1 ASETNRKGIG
11 TFLPGDT
18 KNQSITELV
27 GSVDFSKL
35 GEFGV
40 ESDPRAYKFDG
51 ELNVANRGIM
61 EMIEMLKVD
70 PKFLYVLLTLAQEK
84 TIKTERFPL
93 IYADEF
99 ILAHS
104 VTGDS
109 PVPYRKDGKIKFYVQ
124 IRLKGHAPQTA
135 SFDRLTDARKWIQEV
150 ESSIR
155 NNRYF
160 KTAESRKHNFNQLA
174 DRYIASVLPEKKTAS
189 DQKAQLFWWKK
200 HIGNMLLAD
209 ITPSII
215 SEYKEKL
222 LTEKTKK
229 GKKRTGS
236 TANRY
241 LSIIS
246 HVFTVACKEWGWVRE
261 NPLSFV
267 SKLKEPKGRVRF
279 LSDDERERLLTTC
292 KSSKNSYLYTIVV
305 LALSSGMRLGEILNL
320 TWSNVD
326 FKHQRIILEE
336 TKNGERRQV
345 PLKGRALDLLKLL

>member
-1 ASETNRKGIG
+1 MASIRKHQ
-11 TFLPGDT
+11 T
-18 KNQSITELV
+18 
-27 GSVDFSKL
+27 
-35 GEFGV
+35 
-40 ESDPRAYKFDG
+40 
-51 ELNVANRGIM
+51 
-61 EMIEMLKVD
+61 
-70 PKFLYVLLTLAQEK
+70 
-84 TIKTERFPL
+84 
-93 IYADEF
+93 
-99 ILAHS
+99 
-104 VTGDS
+104 
-109 PVPYRKDGKIKFYVQ
+109 KDGKIKFHVQ

-160 KTAESRKHNFNQLA
+160 KTAESRKHDFNQLA

-345 PLKGRALDLLKLL
+345 PLKGRALDLLKLLQEKHSLCTKLLFPSKAFFNKPTDIRSAWEYALKKAKIENFKFHDLRHSCASYLAMNGCTIVEIAGVLGHKTLQMVKRYSHLSDSHLSEVVSRMNEKILG